1 MKKNINK
8 KLMSM
13 GLVALMISSN
23 AAFAASY
30 KDHEVNMDGVKY
42 LPVRSLMESY
52 GYEVIYNPETKTV
65 ELLKGAGYNA
75 YSLNTNSFIRN
86 KMAPMPLQ
94 HKIVVKDG
102 KTYVSTKDLGENM
115 NLEELD
121 QDPAYET
128 VLVTGLSIES
138 IDKEGVIK
146 SMLGEGEAYV
156 YVDKAKVTEYG
167 KTDDY
172 KITDKD
178 IGKELLVTNPSFMTA
193 IYPPQ
198 YRAIAVEVLPKGT
211 SATTGTIKEVD
222 LGERKSVLIQKE
234 GYMDVLILINED
246 TKIETHKGEKID
258 LKDLKTGSNITSYHS
273 SAMTKSIPGQTNGFK
288 LVVEQ

>member
-1 MKKNINK
+1 
-8 KLMSM
+8 M

-23 AAFAASY
+23 AAFADSY

-75 YSLNTNSFIRN
+75 YSLNTNSFIKN

-115 NLEELD
+115 NLEELE
-121 QDPAYET
+121 QDPAYDT
-128 VLVTGLSIES
+128 VLVTGLSIAS
-138 IDKEGVIK
+138 IDKDGVIK

-178 IGKELLVTNPSFMTA
+178 IGKELLVTNPSFMIA

-246 TKIETHKGEKID
+246 TKIENLKGEKID

>member
-1 MKKNINK
+1 
-8 KLMSM
+8 MSM

-23 AAFAASY
+23 AAFADSY

-115 NLEELD
+115 NLEELE
-121 QDPAYET
+121 QDPAYDT

-178 IGKELLVTNPSFMTA
+178 VGKELLVTNPSFMIA

>member
-23 AAFAASY
+23 AAFADSY

-42 LPVRSLMESY
+42 LPLRALMESY
-52 GYEVIYNPETKTV
+52 GYEVIYKPETKTV

-75 YSLNTNSFIRN
+75 YSLNTNSFIKN

-94 HKIVVKDG
+94 HKIVIKDG

-115 NLEELD
+115 NLEELE
-121 QDPAYET
+121 QDPAYDT
-128 VLVTGLSIES
+128 VLVTGLSIAS
-138 IDKEGVIK
+138 IDKDGVIK

-178 IGKELLVTNPSFMTA
+178 IGKELLVTNPSFMIA

-246 TKIETHKGEKID
+246 TKIENPKGEKID
-258 LKDLKTGSNITSYHS
+258 LKDLKTGSNIISYHS

>member
-23 AAFAASY
+23 AAFADSY

-75 YSLNTNSFIRN
+75 YSLNTNSFIKN

-115 NLEELD
+115 NLEELE
-121 QDPAYET
+121 QDPAYDT

-178 IGKELLVTNPSFMTA
+178 VGKELLVTNPSFMIA

>member
-1 MKKNINK
+1 
-8 KLMSM
+8 M

-23 AAFAASY
+23 AAFADSY

-115 NLEELD
+115 NLEELE
-121 QDPAYET
+121 QDPAYDT

-178 IGKELLVTNPSFMTA
+178 VGKELLVTNPSFMIA

>member
-8 KLMSM
+8 RIMSM

-23 AAFAASY
+23 AAFADSY

-65 ELLKGAGYNA
+65 ELLKGAGCNA
-75 YSLNTNSFIRN
+75 YSLNTNSFIKN

-94 HKIVVKDG
+94 HKIVIKDG

-115 NLEELD
+115 NLEELE
-121 QDPAYET
+121 QDPAYDT
-128 VLVTGLSIES
+128 VLVTGLSIAS
-138 IDKEGVIK
+138 IDKDGVIK

-178 IGKELLVTNPSFMTA
+178 IGKELLVTNPSFMIA

-246 TKIETHKGEKID
+246 TKIENLKGEKID

>member
-8 KLMSM
+8 KIMSM
-13 GLVALMISSN
+13 GLVALMISN
-23 AAFAASY
+23 NTAFADSY

-115 NLEELD
+115 NIKELE
-121 QDPAYET
+121 QDPAYDT
-128 VLVTGLSIES
+128 VLVTGLSIAS
-138 IDKEGVIK
+138 IDKDGVIK

-178 IGKELLVTNPSFMTA
+178 IGKELLVTNPSFMIA

-246 TKIETHKGEKID
+246 TKIENLKGEKID